1 MLPSQSYSTQAQV
14 RSAKQAFGSLVDSMI
29 YVQRTRELE
38 RKIEETTEQAEK
50 RLIALETFKVDVS
63 DNISKLKQ
71 VLGEARTAELAKQIV
86 GFSSTAVDQMKQKV
100 NLENQSQISLLESD
114 AKSEKTKAIKSLE
127 AFLSTSP
134 LPIIDRAIEVNLQD
148 GAYASKVRYR
158 CLDNIEYEFALD
170 TRYNPYFKAQCL
182 VGTLDRTLR
191 VPVALGKSWLKRE
204 PVPDIRS
211 LEQFIIT
218 RVEATETSLIV
229 QCSDQDGQ
237 SEVRIVYTR
246 SGDHVSLSVF
256 FTANGAT
263 VDITSEPGLNAHL
276 SSDSFS
282 RVMERIWLATN
293 DLEKRRI
300 TITKL
305 IFENHSLL
313 ENMDSKEFFL
323 KCWGAISESVRET
336 MRLSSEK
343 RVSFDETLDRPYVKE
358 RLKALGPEAVEI
370 ADLIAVEL

>member
-1 MLPSQSYSTQAQV
+1 
-14 RSAKQAFGSLVDSMI
+14 MI
-29 YVQRTRELE
+29 YIQRTRELE
-38 RKIEETTEQAEK
+38 RKIEETTEQGEQK
-50 RLIALETFKVDVS
+50 LIALETFKVDIS
-63 DNISKLKQ
+63 DNVSKLKQ
-71 VLGEARTAELAKQIV
+71 ILGEARTNELAKQIV
-86 GFSSTAVDQMKQKV
+86 GFSSTAVDQMKQKL
-100 NLENQSQISLLESD
+100 NLEIQSQISLLESD
-114 AKSEKTKAIKSLE
+114 CKSEKTKAVKSLE

-148 GAYASKVRYR
+148 ASYASKVRYR

-170 TRYNPYFKAQCL
+170 TRYNPFFKAQCL

-211 LEQFIIT
+211 IEQFLIK

-229 QCSDQDGQ
+229 RCADQDEQ
-237 SEVRIVYTR
+237 SEVKIVYTR
-246 SGDHVSLSVF
+246 NGDHLSLSVF
-256 FTANGAT
+256 YTANGAT

-276 SSDSFS
+276 NSDSFM
-282 RVMERIWLATN
+282 RMMERIWLATN

-305 IFENHSLL
+305 LFENHSLL
-313 ENMDSKEFFL
+313 ENLDSKEFFL
-323 KCWGAISESVRET
+323 KCWEDISESVKQT

-358 RLKALGPEAVEI
+358 RLKALGPDAVQI
-370 ADLIAVEL
+370 AELIAVEL